1 MECTV
6 EIERILPGGM
16 GLAHAKGR
24 TIFVALAAPGDQ
36 LRVRIDRQRGRL
48 AFASVVEILKP
59 SSVRVDPPCP
69 YFGRC
74 GGCDFQQLNYEAQL
88 DAKKE
93 IVLDCLRRIA
103 RIDQP
108 PEISIVPSPRA
119 WRYRARANWQIETA
133 NRKVGYFER
142 GTHQVCDVAECGVL
156 TPELEQALEAVRAQ
170 IEVDPGI
177 TAEEIEAVAG
187 DDGVS
192 LAPPVAG
199 FETKDI
205 TRKIGNETYRFSARS
220 FFQINHDL
228 LESLVAY
235 ALSTAEGQS
244 AVDLYS
250 GVGLFTVPLAR
261 RFTEVVGVESNPNA
275 AEYARQNLKRAGLE
289 NARVI
294 TARVSEWLREPEMR
308 ATDFLLLDPP
318 RTGVESTATRGI
330 VELNARRITYVSCD
344 PATLA
349 RDLKELLDTGY
360 ILDRVRGFDMFPQTH
375 HVETVVHL
383 KTKN

>member
-1 MECTV
+1 
-6 EIERILPGGM
+6 M
-16 GLAHAKGR
+16 GLAHAEGR

-69 YFGRC
+69 YFGHC
-74 GGCDFQQLNYEAQL
+74 GGCDFQQLKYEAQL

-119 WRYRARANWQIETA
+119 WHYRARANWQIETA

-156 TPELEQALEAVRAQ
+156 IPELEQALEAVRAQ

-235 ALSTAEGQS
+235 ALSTAEGHS

-275 AEYARQNLKRAGLE
+275 AEYARQNSKRAGLE

-294 TARVSEWLREPEMR
+294 TARVSEWLREPEMK

-318 RTGVESTATRGI
+318 RTGVESTAIPGI

-349 RDLKELLDTGY
+349 RDLKELLGHDY
-360 ILDRVRGFDMFPQTH
+360 VIDAIRAFDMFPQTH
-375 HVETVVHL
+375 HVEAVVHL